1 MITYDDM
8 IAFSLLEFWR
18 IVHQRC
24 RDTLLCILELGR
36 TALVGWLNIGY
47 QM

>member
-8 IAFSLLEFWR
+8 IAFCWNFWR

-24 RDTLLCILELGR
+24 RDTLLCILELGW
-36 TALVGWLNIGY
+36 TALVA
-47 QM
+47 